1 MTSPDPSP
9 GSSSTAPTA
18 PGSTTSDAAATEAD
32 ADADATTVPRVTEL
46 WVAPERHAPMEP
58 RRRVEVEAGAG
69 VVGDRWH
76 GTRHRHVT
84 LQSADALLEAAEA
97 LGAPVPA
104 SATRRTVT
112 VSHGVVPTDPGARL
126 RVGGVELEVVRVA
139 APCALMERSMG
150 PGGAAALRR
159 RGGSVLRALSS
170 GPIAVGDPVE
180 GLLTAPTP
188 SRGAGPARRP
198 DPSTP

>member
-18 PGSTTSDAAATEAD
+18 PGSTTSDAD
-32 ADADATTVPRVTEL
+32 ADLDATTVPRVTEL

-112 VSHGVVPTDPGARL
+112 VSHGVVPTDPGARVS
-126 RVGGVELEVVRVA
+126 VGGVELEVVRVA

>member
-9 GSSSTAPTA
+9 GSPSTAPTA
-18 PGSTTSDAAATEAD
+18 PGSTTS
-32 ADADATTVPRVTEL
+32 DADATTVPRVTEL

-58 RRRVEVEAGAG
+58 RRCVEVEAGAG

-97 LGAPVPA
+97 LGSPVPA

-112 VSHGVVPTDPGARL
+112 VSHGVVPTDPGARVS
-126 RVGGVELEVVRVA
+126 VGGVELEVVRVA

-198 DPSTP
+198 GPSTP

>member
-18 PGSTTSDAAATEAD
+18 LGSTTSDAD
-32 ADADATTVPRVTEL
+32 ADLDATTVPRVTEL

-58 RRRVEVEAGAG
+58 RRCVEVEAGAG

-126 RVGGVELEVVRVA
+126 RV
-139 APCALMERSMG
+139 
-150 PGGAAALRR
+150 
-159 RGGSVLRALSS
+159 
-170 GPIAVGDPVE
+170 
-180 GLLTAPTP
+180 
-188 SRGAGPARRP
+188 
-198 DPSTP
+198 